1 MKITRNINLHGVV
14 LTMDEDAYQELKDY
28 LADIENR
35 LPEDEKTDVMDDLES
50 RIAEVLQSEL
60 FARSAQVVTLMMI
73 KNIENRI
80 GAPSEFGEN
89 KRPTIKRERFNRQG
103 MGRVLAIILK
113 VILIIIAIQVLT
125 PVLAVLFGL
134 LMAVLGISLGGAALV
149 PAIGF
154 TLTGSAA
161 WTWVLSLSLI
171 CAIVMPLVM
180 IIHWIVKFAREHK
193 HPSLR
198 FWVITL
204 LLWFLSIGGLIA
216 SGIQILAA
224 NGQTLSSLLLLLNAL
239 D

>member
-103 MGRVLAIILK
+103 IGRVLAIILK
-113 VILIIIAIQVLT
+113 VILIIIAIQILA
-125 PVLAVLFGL
+125 PVFAVLFGL
-134 LMAVLGISLGGAALV
+134 LMAVFGLSLGGAALV

-204 LLWFLSIGGLIA
+204 LLWFLSIGGLLA

-224 NGQTLSSLLLLLNAL
+224 NGQTLSSLLLLLNTL

>member
-89 KRPTIKRERFNRQG
+89 KRPTIKRERLNRQG
-103 MGRVLAIILK
+103 VGRVLAIILK

-125 PVLAVLFGL
+125 PVLAILFAL

-149 PAIGF
+149 PAIGW
-154 TLTGSAA
+154 TLTGSTA

-180 IIHWIVKFAREHK
+180 IIHWIIKYAREHK

-224 NGQTLSSLLLLLNAL
+224 NGQTLSSLLLLLNTL

>member
-60 FARSAQVVTLMMI
+60 FARSAQVVTQMMI

-103 MGRVLAIILK
+103 LGRVLAIILK
-113 VILIIIAIQVLT
+113 VILIIIAIQILA

-134 LMAVLGISLGGAALV
+134 LMAIFGLSLGGAALV
-149 PAIGF
+149 PAMGF

-180 IIHWIVKFAREHK
+180 IIHWIVKYARERK

>member
-1 MKITRNINLHGVV
+1 
-14 LTMDEDAYQELKDY
+14 
-28 LADIENR
+28 
-35 LPEDEKTDVMDDLES
+35 MDDLES

>member
-103 MGRVLAIILK
+103 IGRVLAIILK
-113 VILIIIAIQVLT
+113 VILIIIAIQILA
-125 PVLAVLFGL
+125 PVFAVLFGL
-134 LMAVLGISLGGAALV
+134 LMAVFGLSLGGAALV

-161 WTWVLSLSLI
+161 WTWILSLSLI

-180 IIHWIVKFAREHK
+180 IIHWIVKYAREHK

-204 LLWFLSIGGLIA
+204 LLWFLSIGGLLA

-224 NGQTLSSLLLLLNAL
+224 NGQTISSLLLLLNTL

>member
-14 LTMDEDAYQELKDY
+14 LTMDEDAYEELKDY

-60 FARSAQVVTLMMI
+60 FARSAQVVTQMMI

-103 MGRVLAIILK
+103 LGRVLAIILK
-113 VILIIIAIQVLT
+113 VILIIIAIQILA

-134 LMAVLGISLGGAALV
+134 LMAIFGLSLGGAALV

-180 IIHWIVKFAREHK
+180 IIHWIVKYARERK

>member
-1 MKITRNINLHGVV
+1 M
-14 LTMDEDAYQELKDY
+14 KDY

-89 KRPTIKRERFNRQG
+89 KRPVVPRERMSRQG
-103 MGRVLAIILK
+103 VGRVLAIILK

-134 LMAVLGISLGGAALV
+134 LMAVLGLSLGGAALV
-149 PAIGF
+149 PAVGF

-180 IIHWIVKFAREHK
+180 IIHWIVKYAREHK

-224 NGQTLSSLLLLLNAL
+224 NGQTLSSLFLLLNTL

>member
-60 FARSAQVVTLMMI
+60 FARSAQVVTQMMI

-103 MGRVLAIILK
+103 LGRVLAIILK
-113 VILIIIAIQVLT
+113 VIMIIIAIQILA
-125 PVLAVLFGL
+125 PVFAVLFGL
-134 LMAVLGISLGGAALV
+134 LMAIFGLSLGGAALV

-161 WTWVLSLSLI
+161 WTWGLSLSLI

-180 IIHWIVKFAREHK
+180 IIHWIVKYARERK

>member
-60 FARSAQVVTLMMI
+60 FARSAQVVTQMMI

-103 MGRVLAIILK
+103 LGRVLAIILK
-113 VILIIIAIQVLT
+113 VILIIIAIQILA

-134 LMAVLGISLGGAALV
+134 LMAIFGWSLGGAALV

-180 IIHWIVKFAREHK
+180 IIHWIVKYARERK

>member
-60 FARSAQVVTLMMI
+60 FARSAQVVTQMMI

-103 MGRVLAIILK
+103 LGRVLAIILK
-113 VILIIIAIQVLT
+113 VILIIIAIQILA
-125 PVLAVLFGL
+125 PVFAVLFGL
-134 LMAVLGISLGGAALV
+134 LMAIFGLSLGGAALV

-180 IIHWIVKFAREHK
+180 IIHWIVKYARERK

-204 LLWFLSIGGLIA
+204 FLWFLSIGGLIA

>member
-35 LPEDEKTDVMDDLES
+35 LPEDERTDVMDDLES

-60 FARSAQVVTLMMI
+60 FARSAQVVTQMMI

-103 MGRVLAIILK
+103 LGRVLAIILK
-113 VILIIIAIQVLT
+113 VILIIIAIQILA

-134 LMAVLGISLGGAALV
+134 LMAIFGLSLGGAALV

-180 IIHWIVKFAREHK
+180 IIHWIVKYARERK

>member
-60 FARSAQVVTLMMI
+60 FARSAQVVTQMMI

-103 MGRVLAIILK
+103 LGRVLAIILK
-113 VILIIIAIQVLT
+113 VILIIIAIQILA

-134 LMAVLGISLGGAALV
+134 LMAIFGLSLGGAALV

-180 IIHWIVKFAREHK
+180 IIHWIVKYARERK

>member
-89 KRPTIKRERFNRQG
+89 KRPVVPRERMSRQG
-103 MGRVLAIILK
+103 IGRVLAIILK

-125 PVLAVLFGL
+125 PVLAVLFAL
-134 LMAVLGISLGGAALV
+134 LMTVLGLSLGGAALV
-149 PAIGF
+149 PALGF
-154 TLTGSAA
+154 TLTGSAV

-171 CAIVMPLVM
+171 CAIIMPLVM
-180 IIHWIVKFAREHK
+180 IIHWIVKYAREHK

-198 FWVITL
+198 FWVISL

-224 NGQTLSSLLLLLNAL
+224 NGQTLSSLFLMLNTL

>member
-14 LTMDEDAYQELKDY
+14 LTMDEDAYLELKDY

-89 KRPTIKRERFNRQG
+89 KRPVVPRERMSRQG
-103 MGRVLAIILK
+103 VGRVLAIILK

-125 PVLAVLFGL
+125 PILAVLFGL
-134 LMAVLGISLGGAALV
+134 LMAVFGLSLGGAALV
-149 PAIGF
+149 PAVGF
-154 TLTGSAA
+154 TLTGSTA

-180 IIHWIVKFAREHK
+180 IIHWIVKYAREHK

-224 NGQTLSSLLLLLNAL
+224 NGQTLSSLFLLLNTL

>member
-60 FARSAQVVTLMMI
+60 FARSAQVVTQMMI

-103 MGRVLAIILK
+103 LGRVLAIILK
-113 VILIIIAIQVLT
+113 VILIIIAIQILA

-134 LMAVLGISLGGAALV
+134 LMAIFGLSLGGAALV

-161 WTWVLSLSLI
+161 WTWALSLSLI

-180 IIHWIVKFAREHK
+180 IIHWIVKYARERK

>member
-60 FARSAQVVTLMMI
+60 FARSAQVVTQMMI

-103 MGRVLAIILK
+103 LGRVLAIILK
-113 VILIIIAIQVLT
+113 VILIIIAIQILA

-134 LMAVLGISLGGAALV
+134 LMAIFGLSLGGAALV

-180 IIHWIVKFAREHK
+180 IIHWIVKYARERK

-204 LLWFLSIGGLIA
+204 FLWFLSIGGLIA

>member
-60 FARSAQVVTLMMI
+60 FARSAQVVTQMMI

-103 MGRVLAIILK
+103 LGRVLAIILK
-113 VILIIIAIQVLT
+113 VILIIIAIQILA

-134 LMAVLGISLGGAALV
+134 LMAVFGLSLGGAALV

-180 IIHWIVKFAREHK
+180 IIHWIVKYARERK

>member
-60 FARSAQVVTLMMI
+60 FARSAQVVTQMMI

-103 MGRVLAIILK
+103 LGRVLAIILK
-113 VILIIIAIQVLT
+113 VILIIIAIQILA

-134 LMAVLGISLGGAALV
+134 LMAIFGLSLGGAALV

-180 IIHWIVKFAREHK
+180 IIHWIVKFARERK

-204 LLWFLSIGGLIA
+204 FLWFLSIGGLIA

>member
-103 MGRVLAIILK
+103 IGRVLAIILK
-113 VILIIIAIQVLT
+113 VILIIIAIQILA
-125 PVLAVLFGL
+125 PVFAVLFGL
-134 LMAVLGISLGGAALV
+134 LMAVFGLSLGGAALV
-149 PAIGF
+149 PAVGF

-180 IIHWIVKFAREHK
+180 IIHWIVKFARERQ

-204 LLWFLSIGGLIA
+204 LLWFLSIGGLLA

-224 NGQTLSSLLLLLNAL
+224 NGQTISSLLLLLNTL

>member
-73 KNIENRI
+73 KNIESRI

-89 KRPTIKRERFNRQG
+89 KRPTIKRERMNRQG
-103 MGRVLAIILK
+103 VGRVLAIILK

-125 PVLAVLFGL
+125 PVLAVLFAL

-149 PAIGF
+149 PAIGW

-161 WTWVLSLSLI
+161 WAWIMSLSLI

-180 IIHWIVKFAREHK
+180 IIHWIIKYAREHK

-224 NGQTLSSLLLLLNAL
+224 NGQTLTSLLLLLNTL

>member
-14 LTMDEDAYQELKDY
+14 LTMDDDAYQELKDY

-60 FARSAQVVTLMMI
+60 FARSAQVVTQMMI

-103 MGRVLAIILK
+103 LGRVLAIILK
-113 VILIIIAIQVLT
+113 VILIIIAIQILA

-180 IIHWIVKFAREHK
+180 IIHWIVKYAREHK

-198 FWVITL
+198 FWMITL

>member
-103 MGRVLAIILK
+103 LGRVLAIILK
-113 VILIIIAIQVLT
+113 VILIIIAIQILA
-125 PVLAVLFGL
+125 PVFAVLFGL

-180 IIHWIVKFAREHK
+180 IIHWIVKFARERK

-204 LLWFLSIGGLIA
+204 FLWFLSIGGLIA

>member
-103 MGRVLAIILK
+103 IGRVLAIILK
-113 VILIIIAIQVLT
+113 VILIIIAIQILA
-125 PVLAVLFGL
+125 PVFAVLFGL
-134 LMAVLGISLGGAALV
+134 LMAVFGLSLGGAALV
-149 PAIGF
+149 PAVGF

-180 IIHWIVKFAREHK
+180 IIHWIVKFARERK

-204 LLWFLSIGGLIA
+204 LLWFLSIGGLLA

-224 NGQTLSSLLLLLNAL
+224 NGQTISSLLLLLNAL

>member
-14 LTMDEDAYQELKDY
+14 LTMDEDAYLELKDY

-35 LPEDEKTDVMDDLES
+35 LPEDEKKDVMDDLES

-89 KRPTIKRERFNRQG
+89 KRPVGPRERMSRQG
-103 MGRVLAIILK
+103 VGRVLAIILK

-134 LMAVLGISLGGAALV
+134 LMAVFGLSLGGAALV
-149 PAIGF
+149 PALGF

-180 IIHWIVKFAREHK
+180 IIHWIIKYAREHK
-193 HPSLR
+193 HPSLK

-224 NGQTLSSLLLLLNAL
+224 NGQTLSSLFLLLNAL

>member
-14 LTMDEDAYQELKDY
+14 LTMDEDAYLELKDY

-89 KRPTIKRERFNRQG
+89 KRPVVPRERMSRQG
-103 MGRVLAIILK
+103 VGRVLAIILK
-113 VILIIIAIQVLT
+113 VILIIIAIQILA

-134 LMAVLGISLGGAALV
+134 LMAVFGLSLGGAALV
-149 PAIGF
+149 PALGF

-180 IIHWIVKFAREHK
+180 IIHWIVKFARERK

-198 FWVITL
+198 FWVISL

-224 NGQTLSSLLLLLNAL
+224 NGQTLSSLFLLLNAL

>member
-14 LTMDEDAYQELKDY
+14 LTMDEDAYLELKDY

-35 LPEDEKTDVMDDLES
+35 LPEDEKKDVMDDLES

-89 KRPTIKRERFNRQG
+89 KRPVVPRERMSRQG
-103 MGRVLAIILK
+103 VGRVLAIILK

-134 LMAVLGISLGGAALV
+134 LMAVFGLSLGGAALV
-149 PAIGF
+149 PALGF

-180 IIHWIVKFAREHK
+180 IIHWIIKYAREHR
-193 HPSLR
+193 HPSLK

-224 NGQTLSSLLLLLNAL
+224 NGQTLSSLFLLLNAL

>member
-14 LTMDEDAYQELKDY
+14 LTMDEDAYQALKDY

-89 KRPTIKRERFNRQG
+89 KRPVVPRERMSRQG
-103 MGRVLAIILK
+103 VGRVLAIILK

-134 LMAVLGISLGGAALV
+134 LMAVLGLSLGGAALV
-149 PAIGF
+149 PAVGF

-180 IIHWIVKFAREHK
+180 IIHWIVKYAREHK

-224 NGQTLSSLLLLLNAL
+224 NGQTLSSLLLLLNTL

>member
-14 LTMDEDAYQELKDY
+14 LTMDEDAYLELKDY

-89 KRPTIKRERFNRQG
+89 KRPVVPRERMSRQG
-103 MGRVLAIILK
+103 VGRVLAIILK
-113 VILIIIAIQVLT
+113 VILIIIAIQILA

-134 LMAVLGISLGGAALV
+134 LMAVFGLSLGGAALV
-149 PAIGF
+149 PALGF

-193 HPSLR
+193 HPSLK
-198 FWVITL
+198 FWVISL

-224 NGQTLSSLLLLLNAL
+224 NGQTLSSLFLLLNAL

>member
-14 LTMDEDAYQELKDY
+14 LTMDEDAYLELKDY

-89 KRPTIKRERFNRQG
+89 KRPVVPRERMSRQG
-103 MGRVLAIILK
+103 VGRVLAIILK

-134 LMAVLGISLGGAALV
+134 LMAVFGLSLGGAALV
-149 PAIGF
+149 PALGF

-180 IIHWIVKFAREHK
+180 IIHWIVKFARERK

-198 FWVITL
+198 FWVISL

-224 NGQTLSSLLLLLNAL
+224 NGQTLSSLFLLLNAL

>member
-35 LPEDEKTDVMDDLES
+35 LPEDEKKDVMDDLES

-103 MGRVLAIILK
+103 IGRVLAIILK
-113 VILIIIAIQVLT
+113 VILIIIAIQILT
-125 PVLAVLFGL
+125 PILAVLFGL

>member
-103 MGRVLAIILK
+103 LGRVLAIILK
-113 VILIIIAIQVLT
+113 VILIIIAIQILA
-125 PVLAVLFGL
+125 PVFAVLFGL
-134 LMAVLGISLGGAALV
+134 LMAIFGLSLGGAALV

-204 LLWFLSIGGLIA
+204 FLWFLSIGGLIA

>member
-14 LTMDEDAYQELKDY
+14 LTMDEDAYLELKDY

-89 KRPTIKRERFNRQG
+89 KRPVVPRERMSRQG
-103 MGRVLAIILK
+103 VGRVLAIILK

-134 LMAVLGISLGGAALV
+134 LMAVFGLSLGGAALV
-149 PAIGF
+149 PAVGF
-154 TLTGSAA
+154 TLTGSTA

-180 IIHWIVKFAREHK
+180 IIHWIVKYAREHK

-224 NGQTLSSLLLLLNAL
+224 NGQTLSSLFLLLNTL

>member
-224 NGQTLSSLLLLLNAL
+224 NGQTISSLLLLLNAI

>member
-14 LTMDEDAYQELKDY
+14 LTMDEDAYLELKDY

-89 KRPTIKRERFNRQG
+89 KRPVVPRERMSRQG
-103 MGRVLAIILK
+103 VGRVLAIILK

-134 LMAVLGISLGGAALV
+134 LMAVLGLSLGGAALV
-149 PAIGF
+149 PAVGF

-180 IIHWIVKFAREHK
+180 IIHWIVKYAREHK

-224 NGQTLSSLLLLLNAL
+224 NGQTLSSLLLLLNTL